1 MGLTAIEENAGLGAA
16 DAVHVLGKAGPHGDS
31 STPEGAA
38 ALHRTEDTT
47 GSGPSHVDEI
57 ARLAEHLH
65 ALATNEK
72 VQQETHNATVS
83 KVFWPGSLAEKL
95 KGTGLD
101 EASVRKMHLAHQE
114 TLLGKKAGAE
124 PKKSFIDKLGGPAAT
139 AILGTGGVVLMTVVP
154 TYVSYMQT
162 KQQTKTADN
171 QFRASMLAQGFKTDK
186 AGNIVGHVDPTTI
199 GSSAGNAPGGPPML
213 ALQASAAPA
222 A

>member
-1 MGLTAIEENAGLGAA
+1 MGSQAIGEIAA
-16 DAVHVLGKAGPHGDS
+16 HVAEGGFGKAGPHGGS
-31 STPEGAA
+31 ATPKDTA
-38 ALHRTEDTT
+38 ALPRTEDTT
-47 GSGPSHVDEI
+47 GSGPPHVNGMD
-57 ARLAEHLH
+57 RGVAEHFHTLM
-65 ALATNEK
+65 TKDK

-199 GSSAGNAPGGPPML
+199 GSSAANASSGPPML